1 MLVEIW
7 SDVVC
12 PFCYLGKRNL
22 TAALERFEH
31 SDQVEVR
38 WRSFQLD
45 PTATPGEPGTMAE
58 GLAKKYGMALEQAE
72 ANQENL
78 RATGAEVGID
88 FRWDLTRPDTTID
101 AHRLRHVVTTHNP
114 EAGDAVVEDLFRA
127 HFTEGRLV
135 SDHDELVEIAVGHGL
150 DGEVVRTALSGDEGA
165 DVVQQDLAQA
175 RAYEISAVPFFV
187 INQAV
192 GVPGAQPPDV
202 LLSAL
207 EQAWEADDRPE

>member
-1 MLVEIW
+1 MLIEVW

-12 PFCYLGKRNL
+12 PFCYLGKRHL

-31 SDQVEVR
+31 ADEVEVR

-45 PTATPGEPGTMAE
+45 PTATPGEQGSMAA
-58 GLAKKYGMALEQAE
+58 GLAAKYGMSLAEAE
-72 ANQENL
+72 ANQANL

-101 AHRLRHVVTTHNP
+101 AHRLRHLVTTQHP

-135 SDHDELVEIAVGHGL
+135 SDQDELVEIAVGHGL
-150 DGEVVRTALSGDEGA
+150 DGEAVKAALSGDDGA
-165 DVVQQDLAQA
+165 DAVQQDLAQA
-175 RAYEISAVPFFV
+175 RAYEITAVPFFV

-192 GVPGAQPPDV
+192 GVPGAQPPEV